1 MNPLDRRGFLAIASA
16 AGVAAALAACAGPA
30 TSGGG
35 SAAVEAVDYTGVTP
49 APEITWWSSN
59 PGGSEPVSKE
69 IIEAFHRSQSAIRV
83 NLVTAGANY
92 EEIAQRF
99 QTAQAGGAANLPD
112 VVLLSDVWW
121 FRYYMQRS
129 IVDLTPLTEALD
141 WDLSD
146 YRQGLL
152 DDYRY
157 EGGLWAIP
165 WARSTPLF
173 YYNKAHWSAA
183 GLPDR
188 APESW
193 AEFAEWGPRL
203 QSAGTGVQ
211 KAFQNP
217 ALADYAGWTFQNN
230 LWGEGGGW
238 SRDWDITTDAPGT
251 ITALQYL
258 QDAVYTGGWAGVA
271 GTDGITDLGAGAV
284 SSTLGSTGSL
294 VTLLKSATFEVGAGF
309 LPRGPVAGPVCPT
322 GGAGVGIPA
331 AITPERQLAA
341 ATFIRFLT
349 TPENTVRMSEATGY
363 MPVRTSADISSL
375 VATAP
380 QRRIAI
386 DQLAVTRVQDRARV
400 FLPGADQEI
409 AKAAANILTRRAD
422 VAAEMA
428 TLKTTLQG
436 IYTDDVRPNI

>member
-1 MNPLDRRGFLAIASA
+1 MNSLDRRGFLKIASA
-16 AGVAAALAACAGPA
+16 AGVAAALAACAGPS
-30 TSGGG
+30 TSGGATG
-35 SAAVEAVDYTGVTP
+35 AAEAVDYTGVTP

-69 IIEAFHRSQSAIRV
+69 IIEAFHQSQSAIRV

-99 QTAQAGGAANLPD
+99 QTAQAGGGANLPD
-112 VVLLSDVWW
+112 IILLSDVWW

-129 IVDLTPLTEALD
+129 IVDLTPLTEALS

-146 YRQGLL
+146 YRQGLV

-157 EGGLWAIP
+157 DGKLWAIP

-173 YYNKAHWSAA
+173 YYNKAHWAAA

-188 APESW
+188 APETW
-193 AEFAEWGPRL
+193 AEFGEWGPRL
-203 QSAGTGVQ
+203 QAAGTGVQ

-230 LWGEGGGW
+230 IWGEGGAW
-238 SRDWDITTDAPGT
+238 SQDWDITTDAAGT
-251 ITALQYL
+251 VKALQFL

-271 GTDGITDLGAGAV
+271 STDGITDLGAGAV
-284 SSTLGSTGSL
+284 SATLGSTGSL
-294 VTLLKSATFEVGAGF
+294 VTLLKSANFDVGAGF
-309 LPRGPVAGPVCPT
+309 LPKGPVAGPVCPT
-322 GGAGVGIPA
+322 GGSGVGIPA

-341 ATFIRFLT
+341 ATFIQFLT
-349 TPENTVRMSEATGY
+349 SPENTVKMSEATGY

-380 QRRIAI
+380 QRQIAI

-400 FLPGADQEI
+400 FLPGADQEM
-409 AKAAANILTRRAD
+409 AKAAANILTQRAD
-422 VAAEMA
+422 VATEMG
-428 TLKTTLQG
+428 TLKTTLAG
-436 IYTDDVRPNI
+436 IYTNDVQPNI